1 MNLCIEPETGWSKDV
16 FLAGEEL
23 LVSAAQAGHDEAFV
37 ELCRRASGCAFGAIY
52 RITKNHTDA
61 EDVLQESILR
71 SLLHLNQFKQ
81 DCSFSTW
88 LTRIGINCALML
100 LRSRRARAEVS
111 MEERVGEE
119 ECWHGWEMADR
130 SENPETYYVRKEKER
145 LLKTAVADLPTCL
158 RSVVELRC
166 DSDIRL
172 WEIAAQVGV
181 SLPAVKSRM
190 ARARR
195 RLHESL
201 EQQLFLRE

>member
-1 MNLCIEPETGWSKDV
+1 MNLWSESRAETGWSKDV
-16 FLAGEEL
+16 FLVSEEL

-61 EDVLQESILR
+61 EDVLQESILK
-71 SLLHLNQFKQ
+71 SLLHLGQFKQ
-81 DCSFSTW
+81 ESSFSTW

-100 LRSRRARAEVS
+100 LRGRRARAEVS
-111 MEERVGEE
+111 MEESVGEE
-119 ECWHGWEMADR
+119 EGWHVPELADR
-130 SENPETYYVRKEKER
+130 SENPETYYVRREKER
-145 LLKTAVADLPTCL
+145 LFKAAVADLPASL

-166 DSDIRL
+166 DSDMPL
-172 WEIAAQVGV
+172 WDIAARVGV

-190 ARARR
+190 ARAKR

-201 EQQLFLRE
+201 EQ